1 MSARS
6 PAIEQARLRAGRA
19 RDAAL
24 LRWRLRDADDRPLPD
39 FVILG
44 AQKAGT
50 SSLYA
55 RLAAHPHVV
64 PALRKEVHWF
74 DDPGADADPSD
85 RHYRAFFPTA
95 AERVAV
101 GNADGGTARTGEAT
115 PYYLVHPGAPS
126 RAARA
131 APDAK
136 LIVVLR
142 DPIARAVSGYHH
154 AVRFGHEHRPIE
166 VALDPRFEE
175 PAGAP
180 DDVEW
185 WDDQQSPARLRGY
198 LARGR
203 YAEQLAR
210 WWEHFPRARTLVLET
225 PSLRGDD
232 GITRA
237 CEFLDLGGPPPARPP
252 DRNVGSYAAPPDSL
266 VERLRDHFAPF
277 DAQLTELLGA
287 RPGWIR

>member
-1 MSARS
+1 VTARS
-6 PAIEQARLRAGRA
+6 PALEQARLRAGRA

-24 LRWRLRDADDRPLPD
+24 LRWRRRDADDRPLPD

-55 RLAAHPHVV
+55 RLAAHPQVV

-74 DDPGADADPSD
+74 DDPRADADPGARD
-85 RHYRAFFPTA
+85 YRAFFPTA
-95 AERVAV
+95 AERAAA
-101 GNADGGTARTGEAT
+101 GLTARTGEAT
-115 PYYLVHPGAPS
+115 PYYLVHPSAPR

-131 APDAK
+131 APEAK

-142 DPIARAVSGYHH
+142 DPVARAVSGYHH
-154 AVRFGHEHRPIE
+154 AVRFGHEQRPID

-175 PAGAP
+175 SIGSS
-180 DDVEW
+180 DDAAW
-185 WDDQQSPARLRGY
+185 WDDPQSPARLRGY

-210 WWEHFPRARTLVLET
+210 WWEHFPRERTLVLET
-225 PSLRGDD
+225 PSLRGDQ

-237 CEFLDLGGPPPARPP
+237 CQFLDLGGPPPSPPP
-252 DRNVGSYAAPPDSL
+252 DRNVGSYAPPPDAL
-266 VERLRDHFAPF
+266 VARLRDHFAPF
-277 DAQLTELLGA
+277 DAQLAALLGA
-287 RPGWIR
+287 RPGWV